1 MYWAAKDSHL
11 SLGGTLIYPR
21 RNVAGGDVEYVRG
34 PHYDQA
40 RRINSVL
47 QAWGPILMQATSEMV
62 FYAKGKRGDNSVLPR
77 YQSTMIRAINNTGI
91 VANYEFLVGQFK
103 LADGRTAVMFQNQD
117 TTNSLW
123 ASVEFQPGVLTT
135 VREISP
141 STGEEM
147 PLYDES
153 PFHLGIQIGLDTG
166 GARLFVLPP
175 KQ

>member
-1 MYWAAKDSHL
+1 M
-11 SLGGTLIYPR
+11 GRQRETTG
-21 RNVAGGDVEYVRG
+21 
-34 PHYDQA
+34 
-40 RRINSVL
+40 
-47 QAWGPILMQATSEMV
+47 
-62 FYAKGKRGDNSVLPR
+62 
-77 YQSTMIRAINNTGI
+77 NN
-91 VANYEFLVGQFK
+91 
-103 LADGRTAVMFQNQD
+103 GRQRETQD
-117 TTNSLW
+117 TANSLW